1 MSTPLDRGRN
11 PAKLFA
17 CILLQQVSESAT
29 TNNQQPTTKEQP
41 AGPYIQPNK
50 NRQRA
55 KRTNAQLSDDPTN
68 RRRNDDTT
76 TQRRNDDATTQRR
89 NDATTQRRNDDATTT
104 QRRNDDATTTQRR
117 RNDDG
122 NNGKNAM
129 RVRAQACNHGCAV
142 RLFVRCMV
150 CFVAF
155 VVTFSLL
162 LRLASTSTTPF
173 VALHVCGVSSAVAR
187 AGDGV
192 VLYCRQR

>member
-55 KRTNAQLSDDPTN
+55 KQPT
-68 RRRNDDTT
+68 RSYPT
-76 TQRRNDDATTQRR
+76 TQPTTQP
-89 NDATTQRRNDDATTT
+89 TDDATTT
-104 QRRNDDATTTQRR
+104 QRRNDDTTTQQRNNATTAQRRHNDAMTTQRR